1 MIRPLTILLLIVGCA
16 TVQLKEQE
24 AEDIILGSW
33 EGNLILNNNKLTFT
47 FLNNGTLKSNFNDED
62 VLTWELKGDTLTFY
76 ENGKIDDIV
85 YLQIINEN
93 KIIIKDETTDTE
105 GMPFI
110 RTIPN
115 PLWHFLNKLCGVSR
129 YPRQHTLLRNVR
141 LRYIPP

>member
-1 MIRPLTILLLIVGCA
+1 MIRRLTILLLIVGCA

-47 FLNNGTLKSNFNDED
+47 FLNDGTLKSNFNDED

-110 RTIPN
+110 RTTPN
-115 PLWHFLNKLCGVSR
+115 P
-129 YPRQHTLLRNVR
+129 
-141 LRYIPP
+141 